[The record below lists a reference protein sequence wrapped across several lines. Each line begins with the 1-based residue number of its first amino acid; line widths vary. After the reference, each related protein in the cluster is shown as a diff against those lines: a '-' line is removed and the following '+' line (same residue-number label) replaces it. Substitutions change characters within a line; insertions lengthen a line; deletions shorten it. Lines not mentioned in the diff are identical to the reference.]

1 MKNVITVIL
10 IWGGLSSCN
19 HVLYSP
25 IYSQNFKK
33 ILSDSALTISPF
45 YSYQE
50 LVSNEAHDSKFW
62 VFSKDSLKF
71 FQLFDTELKSFF
83 AKNKRIAFRV
93 PSILNYAEVDSSFN
107 LLSRGAVDS
116 FETYINKIV
125 DYKSLNNDVAIL
137 NVEFKMNKERGTS
150 GLGPVGDF
158 SPFGSYYIHFF
169 ILKNNKLISYKSM
182 LRRASFFNRFYTS
195 KRSRNAIKAFFR

>member
-1 MKNVITVIL
+1 MKNVISVIL
-10 IWGGLSSCN
+10 IWVALSSCN
-19 HVLYSP
+19 HALYSP

-33 ILSDSALTISPF
+33 VLSDSALTISPF

-50 LVSNEAHDSKFW
+50 LVSNDEHDSKFW

-83 AKNKRIAFRV
+83 SKSKKNVFGS
-93 PSILNYAEVDSSFN
+93 PSNLNYAEVDSSLA

-116 FETYINKIV
+116 FETYINKIL
-125 DYKSLNNDVAIL
+125 DYKSHDNNIAIL

-169 ILKNNKLISYKSM
+169 AMKNNKLISYKSM